1 MDNMNKYY
9 TLWKF
14 RVLTKETVPQIA
26 ADRAGWRSTWHRK
39 DWVLRKKFKQW
50 FILEF
55 NVLSTI
61 VIYSGVLYIVL
72 YQIHTMFNFIKC
84 INVNLTYLYIFLTPK
99 LVHLAQKCTSK
110 ISVHALSSQKN
121 ISTCHSIKS
130 WPPRSPPHFTS
141 KPKQSPQNNI
151 FQ

>member
-1 MDNMNKYY
+1 MCPILHFKAFSLKSLTRCERVNRYAYHKIDFTTIKLQIPESWVWNPLGILPFLHFLKMSFMDNMNKYY

-50 FILEF
+50 FIFEF

-61 VIYSGVLYIVL
+61 VIYSCVLYIVL
-72 YQIHTMFNFIKC
+72 Y
-84 INVNLTYLYIFLTPK
+84 
-99 LVHLAQKCTSK
+99 
-110 ISVHALSSQKN
+110 
-121 ISTCHSIKS
+121 
-130 WPPRSPPHFTS
+130 
-141 KPKQSPQNNI
+141 
-151 FQ
+151 